1 MTSRRTNRALS
12 TTRRWTA
19 GVLLA
24 TTLTAGGLGLH
35 LADAYASSQTGTV
48 AAPTTSGSGTS
59 STTSSL
65 VLYGH
70 VELVRV
76 RQHRFGE
83 QLVQQRQHD
92 DEGFLMTVHQHTF
105 RAIGCTNSVLTTDA
119 TTLDAAARVTEAM
132 VEELDR
138 VASRF
143 RSDSEIS
150 RITAAAEDVDVQV
163 GWRTPPSGDV

>member
-59 STTSSL
+59 STTSSSSST
-65 VLYGH
+65 
-70 VELVRV
+70 
-76 RQHRFGE
+76 
-83 QLVQQRQHD
+83 D
-92 DEGFLMTVHQHTF
+92 TSSSSGFSSTGSVSSSS
-105 RAIGCTNSVLTTDA
+105 NSASTT
-119 TTLDAAARVTEAM
+119 TKG
-132 VEELDR
+132 
-138 VASRF
+138 S
-143 RSDSEIS
+143 
-150 RITAAAEDVDVQV
+150 
-163 GWRTPPSGDV
+163 